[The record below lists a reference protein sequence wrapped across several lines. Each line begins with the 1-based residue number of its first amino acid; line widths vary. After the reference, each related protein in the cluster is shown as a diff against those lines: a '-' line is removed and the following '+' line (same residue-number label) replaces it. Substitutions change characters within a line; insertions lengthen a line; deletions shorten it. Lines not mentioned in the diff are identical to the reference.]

1 MILKN
6 TNLGLEKNFHGKI
19 IYELDNKNNYEVYR
33 DFLKKNPKI
42 YNQTGE
48 DISKEFGID
57 KNKGSEFFKEQTKI
71 EEDMLC
77 STAVIEQGESE
88 LNKDQQNIV
97 IQKLTNLISAGNDNI
112 SFKKIIEKLNKK
124 QLEEVG
130 TSKTLERPINIV
142 TEKLNKLNQQKNEIE
157 LVKDKKYEIE
167 NQIKI
172 IEKKQKELEEK
183 IKIIKI
189 IKENKE
195 NEKIDNEIILLNNKT
210 IEETIKKINELKN
223 KKNIKKI
230 KYKKIN
236 YILLIIFFI
245 INILFTLFNPIIILN
260 YILYGIFIIYFLFLG
275 INTFS
280 NIKKNKKIKLEKN
293 QLENQIFI
301 LEENKNNKEKE
312 IQELKNKLKYK
323 IENNINN
330 LQLEFKNENIKE
342 LNLPLEEIKKYLEEI
357 ETEYRNT
364 ILQLQQLN
372 LEKENIN
379 QLINK
384 QANIY
389 EQITQL
395 QNEKNNL
402 NMLGN
407 AIQIAKNTLEE
418 AYNIMKTNV
427 TPEFIQKLNQIVKK
441 ITKDEYNNIKFNDSE
456 GITVEN
462 KNGQYIPIYMLSIG
476 TIDQI
481 YFALRL
487 SVLQQLTTEKI
498 PIILDEIFAY
508 YDNGRLKNILQYL
521 YEEYNDYQ
529 IILLTCSN
537 REKEVLDNLKIPYSL
552 TELV

>member
-6 TNLGLEKNFHGKI
+6 INLGLEKNFHGKI

>member
-6 TNLGLEKNFHGKI
+6 INLGLEKNFHGKI

-537 REKEVLDNLKIPYSL
+537 REKEVLDNLKIPYSI

>member
-189 IKENKE
+189 IK
-195 NEKIDNEIILLNNKT
+195 
-210 IEETIKKINELKN
+210 KN
-223 KKNIKKI
+223 K
-230 KYKKIN
+230 
-236 YILLIIFFI
+236 
-245 INILFTLFNPIIILN
+245 
-260 YILYGIFIIYFLFLG
+260 
-275 INTFS
+275 
-280 NIKKNKKIKLEKN
+280 
-293 QLENQIFI
+293 
-301 LEENKNNKEKE
+301 
-312 IQELKNKLKYK
+312 
-323 IENNINN
+323 
-330 LQLEFKNENIKE
+330 
-342 LNLPLEEIKKYLEEI
+342 
-357 ETEYRNT
+357 
-364 ILQLQQLN
+364 
-372 LEKENIN
+372 
-379 QLINK
+379 
-384 QANIY
+384 
-389 EQITQL
+389 
-395 QNEKNNL
+395 
-402 NMLGN
+402 
-407 AIQIAKNTLEE
+407 
-418 AYNIMKTNV
+418 
-427 TPEFIQKLNQIVKK
+427 
-441 ITKDEYNNIKFNDSE
+441 
-456 GITVEN
+456 
-462 KNGQYIPIYMLSIG
+462 
-476 TIDQI
+476 
-481 YFALRL
+481 
-487 SVLQQLTTEKI
+487 
-498 PIILDEIFAY
+498 
-508 YDNGRLKNILQYL
+508 
-521 YEEYNDYQ
+521 
-529 IILLTCSN
+529 
-537 REKEVLDNLKIPYSL
+537 
-552 TELV
+552 

>member
-6 TNLGLEKNFHGKI
+6 INLGLEKNFHGKI

-130 TSKTLERPINIV
+130 TSKTIERPINIV

>member
-6 TNLGLEKNFHGKI
+6 INLGLEKNFHGKI

-33 DFLKKNPKI
+33 DFFKKNPKI

>member
-407 AIQIAKNTLEE
+407 AIQVAKNTLEE

>member
-6 TNLGLEKNFHGKI
+6 INLGLEKNFHGKI

-183 IKIIKI
+183 IKIIKK
-189 IKENKE
+189 IKKNKK

-223 KKNIKKI
+223 KKI
-230 KYKKIN
+230 
-236 YILLIIFFI
+236 
-245 INILFTLFNPIIILN
+245 
-260 YILYGIFIIYFLFLG
+260 
-275 INTFS
+275 
-280 NIKKNKKIKLEKN
+280 
-293 QLENQIFI
+293 
-301 LEENKNNKEKE
+301 
-312 IQELKNKLKYK
+312 
-323 IENNINN
+323 
-330 LQLEFKNENIKE
+330 
-342 LNLPLEEIKKYLEEI
+342 
-357 ETEYRNT
+357 
-364 ILQLQQLN
+364 
-372 LEKENIN
+372 
-379 QLINK
+379 
-384 QANIY
+384 
-389 EQITQL
+389 
-395 QNEKNNL
+395 
-402 NMLGN
+402 
-407 AIQIAKNTLEE
+407 
-418 AYNIMKTNV
+418 
-427 TPEFIQKLNQIVKK
+427 
-441 ITKDEYNNIKFNDSE
+441 
-456 GITVEN
+456 
-462 KNGQYIPIYMLSIG
+462 
-476 TIDQI
+476 
-481 YFALRL
+481 
-487 SVLQQLTTEKI
+487 
-498 PIILDEIFAY
+498 
-508 YDNGRLKNILQYL
+508 
-521 YEEYNDYQ
+521 
-529 IILLTCSN
+529 
-537 REKEVLDNLKIPYSL
+537 
-552 TELV
+552 

>member
-6 TNLGLEKNFHGKI
+6 INLGLEKNFHGKI

-42 YNQTGE
+42 YNQAGE

-130 TSKTLERPINIV
+130 TSKTIERPINIV

-407 AIQIAKNTLEE
+407 AIQVAKNTLEE